1 MSHSRP
7 QSSPQLSR
15 RALLALGG
23 AGALSTI
30 AWPSWA
36 ADGARPGAVR
46 APRLTSGDRQI
57 ISQLRPENAIE
68 HLTHLT
74 EGIGQRY
81 SGTPQEKAA
90 ADYLAGVLDSYGYDV
105 ELQEFTVPDR
115 RVGELNGAALDSRIA
130 WGVGSAARAVQD
142 TTVRGTLT
150 VAVSGSP
157 ADLPPDLRGQI
168 LMRVVTVT
176 EDITPL
182 AVAAA
187 ARGAEAV
194 IATRVDAAYPRQAS
208 AFAPNLTA
216 DVGIPVVGV
225 GQVQKHALL
234 TALSRGPVTLS
245 LTTVQYLSPT
255 SQNVLARRA
264 GKKGGPPSRSR
275 QEVMLC
281 AHYDSVIGARGA
293 NDDGSGTV
301 LCLEL
306 ARTMRNLPTSSDL
319 SFSLW
324 GSEEVGLVGSRL
336 YARGLDAAQK
346 ARLSGVFNN
355 DMVGTSWDPAEKYW
369 VLDYFGQSNPVN
381 AQVLAAG
388 ERLGYRAQMSYVT
401 PRGASDH
408 QSFSEVGVH
417 SGNFSWRGVETPA
430 LLEPEYHSA
439 DDTIAANI
447 SVERLTISMEI
458 QGAAALALARS

>member
-1 MSHSRP
+1 MSDTRP
-7 QSSPQLSR
+7 NTARLSR
-15 RALLALGG
+15 RALLSLGG
-23 AGALSTI
+23 AGALSSL
-30 AWPSWA
+30 AWPAWA
-36 ADGARPGAVR
+36 ADDVRPGAAR

-57 ISQLRPENAIE
+57 INQLRPENAIE

-90 ADYLAGVLDSYGYDV
+90 ADYIAGVLDSYGYDV
-105 ELQEFTVPDR
+105 RLQEFTVPDR
-115 RVGELNGAALDSRIA
+115 RLGELSGPALNSQIA

-142 TTVRGTLT
+142 VTVRGTLT
-150 VAVSGSP
+150 MAPSGQPSDLP
-157 ADLPPDLRGQI
+157 ADLSGQI
-168 LMRVVTVT
+168 VLRVVTVT

-187 ARGAEAV
+187 QRGALAV
-194 IATRVDAAYPRQAS
+194 ISTRVDSVYPRQAA
-208 AFAPNLTA
+208 AFAPSLTA

-225 GQVQKHALL
+225 GQVQKHSLLAAL
-234 TALSRGPVTLS
+234 TSGPVSLE
-245 LTTVQYLSPT
+245 LTTVLYPSPT

-264 GKKGGPPSRSR
+264 GQQGSPPSASR

-281 AHYDSVIGARGA
+281 AHYDSVVGAKGA

-306 ARTMRNLPTSSDL
+306 ARTMRNLPTRADL

-336 YARGLDAAQK
+336 YAGGLGAAQR
-346 ARLSGVFNN
+346 ARLAGVFNN
-355 DMVGTSWDPAEKYW
+355 DMVGTSWGPAEKYW
-369 VLDYFGQSNPVN
+369 VLDYYGQSNPVN

-388 ERLGYRAQMSYVT
+388 ERLGYRPRMSDVT
-401 PRGASDH
+401 ARGASDH

-417 SGNFSWRGVETPA
+417 SGNFSWRGEETPA

-447 SVERLTISMEI
+447 SLERLTVSMEL
-458 QGAAALALARS
+458 QGSAALALARV

>member
-1 MSHSRP
+1 M
-7 QSSPQLSR
+7 
-15 RALLALGG
+15 
-23 AGALSTI
+23 
-30 AWPSWA
+30 
-36 ADGARPGAVR
+36 
-46 APRLTSGDRQI
+46 
-57 ISQLRPENAIE
+57 
-68 HLTHLT
+68 
-74 EGIGQRY
+74 
-81 SGTPQEKAA
+81 
-90 ADYLAGVLDSYGYDV
+90 
-105 ELQEFTVPDR
+105 
-115 RVGELNGAALDSRIA
+115 
-130 WGVGSAARAVQD
+130 
-142 TTVRGTLT
+142 RGTLT
-150 VAVSGSP
+150 VAPSGSL

-208 AFAPNLTA
+208 AFAPTLTA

-306 ARTMRNLPTSSDL
+306 ARTMRNLPTTSDL

-346 ARLSGVFNN
+346 ARLAGVFNN

-388 ERLGYRAQMSYVT
+388 ERLGYRAQMSDVT

-417 SGNFSWRGVETPA
+417 SGNFSWPAWRPPPCWSRSTTRPMTRLRRTSPWSDSPSPWRSRGRRHWPWPVPDALTPF
-430 LLEPEYHSA
+430 SGQVGVSF
-439 DDTIAANI
+439 AAELSREGGPRGPLRLDVVHR
-447 SVERLTISMEI
+447 SVSGSSEKPVTSPDWPH
-458 QGAAALALARS
+458 ALARHRHP